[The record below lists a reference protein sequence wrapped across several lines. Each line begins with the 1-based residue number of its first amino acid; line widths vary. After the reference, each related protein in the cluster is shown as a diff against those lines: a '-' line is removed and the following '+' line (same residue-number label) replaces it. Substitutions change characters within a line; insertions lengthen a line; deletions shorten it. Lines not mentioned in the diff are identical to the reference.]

1 MSQAPTFS
9 PFLKD
14 VARHY
19 LSELRPTEP
28 WTLSAERTFVFPSKR
43 SRDFFLNYLSE
54 LSAETGQSFFSP
66 PCCTISEFLSSL
78 HPELEVL
85 DKTAL
90 LFRLY
95 ECRCRQYERW
105 EREGRL
111 EEGDA
116 LETLDEYLFWA
127 NIILSDFD
135 LIDRHCID
143 AYQLYRN
150 VEGLKELEDKDLDYL
165 DEETKEYIKQYFK
178 GFVNTRELSEHDK
191 SIYRRKFLR
200 FWGSLYELY
209 SIFGEQIEASKE
221 CYEGYLYRAI
231 ADDALNIAV
240 RLEEELGM
248 TDDKPFAPYVFVGL
262 YELSESEMKLMKQL
276 RRRGLAEFCW
286 DTAVYLLHEQQVD
299 KRQKHSSALIMQR
312 NIEELGAVA
321 LDRAG
326 AERERAYLPSDIRI
340 YHTAS
345 TVTQVK
351 ALSSV
356 FEDCGLAIEQR
367 SDDDLSDRQSSTYQI
382 DEARLGRSTKG
393 DQLSRGLTLSKP
405 GRRGY
410 ELETAIILPD
420 EQLLVPTVGAIP
432 TEYQSINIT
441 LGYPLSHTSVS
452 TLINRW
458 MRMLSTMY
466 KQSLAVPQI
475 LSLLSLQLLRDH
487 YPGITHIINYLRKKS
502 EKNYMLSV
510 AWILDKGFAELID
523 KLQDEC
529 ERAEVLRARPIIE
542 ILLAPS
548 EEAQTFLRQIDRLL
562 ELLAEPMR
570 EADQAVYREK
580 LIAQMATAEE
590 AERRLLAE
598 RLEEDNFALS
608 FELNFLQ
615 HYQRLVKRLDSLLS
629 EQRST
634 PYILSRETLIQ
645 LLDGLSRH
653 LTIPFRGNPL
663 QGLQIMGLLE
673 SRSLHFKNLVYLT
686 AQEGRLPKRR
696 FGSTFI
702 PSVLRYAYRLPTPEY
717 NDAVDAYRFYQN
729 IAQCERLIL
738 LISEEDSLGG
748 KGEESRY
755 IAQLAKLYDC
765 PIERISVD
773 LSPQPTGQSPIVVEK
788 DEETMAKL
796 YSYLSDSPDYGD
808 KLAGA
813 LSPSSLNVYLT
824 CPLKFYY
831 SYIKGM
837 REEQEASELIA
848 ANDFG
853 TVLHATL
860 GEFVYM
866 SAVGR
871 RLDKPEEYLQR
882 MGFDNRDKLIGLVTE
897 VYRRECKES
906 LDQIDYY
913 YIDLITS
920 YVACVL
926 DYDKSRGAF
935 TYLQSEAQ
943 AFMAFPL
950 IVGDEQRYVRFK
962 GSIDR
967 LDILHSEEGDRIRI
981 LDYKTGGD
989 KTTDKVATAFRKPSD
1004 YKAVIQTLLYTEM
1017 LLSGELYPT
1026 KREGKKP
1033 QSEDYQAR
1041 LDIGIQATEANVE
1054 PGLMLVRKM
1063 MSRKDYDSRMLKGS
1077 YADVREEFLERITE
1091 TLTELYSPE
1100 QSFRQTE
1107 DTRSCEYC
1115 TFRTICRR

>member
-1 MSQAPTFS
+1 MSQQKTFS

-19 LSELRPTEP
+19 LPELRPAEP
-28 WTLSAERTFVFPSKR
+28 WAVAVERTFVFPSKR

-54 LSAETGQSFFSP
+54 LSAETGQTFFSP

-78 HPELEVL
+78 HPELRVL

-95 ECRCRQYERW
+95 DCRCKQYERW

-135 LIDRHCID
+135 LIDRHCVD
-143 AYQLYRN
+143 VYQLYRN
-150 VEGLKELEDKDLDYL
+150 IEGLKELEDKDLDYL
-165 DEETKEYIKQYFK
+165 DEETKDYIKQYFK
-178 GFVNTRELSEHDK
+178 GFVNTSKLSESDR
-191 SIYRRKFLR
+191 SVYRRKFLR

-209 SIFGEQIEASKE
+209 EIFAEQIEETKE

-231 ADDALNIAV
+231 ADDALDIAV
-240 RLEEELGM
+240 GIEEELRL
-248 TDDKPFAPYVFVGL
+248 TDEKPFAPYVFVGL

-286 DTAVYLLHEQQVD
+286 DTAVHLLHEPKADERQQ
-299 KRQKHSSALIMQR
+299 HAAAIIMQR
-312 NIEELGAVA
+312 NVEQLGAVA

-326 AERERAYLPSDIRI
+326 AEGERAYLPSDIRI

-356 FEDCGLAIEQR
+356 FADCGLAIEQR
-367 SDDDLSDRQSSTYQI
+367 SGGDLSDRQSSTYQI
-382 DEARLGRSTKG
+382 DAARLGRSANG
-393 DQLSRGLTLSKP
+393 DQLSRASAS
-405 GRRGY
+405 RRPAHLGY

-487 YPGITHIINYLRKKS
+487 YPGISHIISYLRKKS
-502 EKNYMLSV
+502 EKNYMLS
-510 AWILDKGFAELID
+510 ADWILDKGFAELID

-529 ERAEVLRARPIIE
+529 ERPEVLRARPIIE

-570 EADQAVYREK
+570 EADQAAYREK
-580 LIAQMATAEE
+580 LIAQMAIAEE
-590 AERRLLAE
+590 GEKKLIAEK
-598 RLEEDNFALS
+598 LEEDNFALS

-773 LSPQPTGQSPIVVEK
+773 LSPQPKGQSPIVVEK

-866 SAVGR
+866 SAVGC
-871 RLDKPEEYLQR
+871 RLDKPEEYLQG

-920 YVACVL
+920 YVACIL

-943 AFMAFPL
+943 TFMAFPL

-989 KTTDKVATAFRKPSD
+989 KTSDKVAEAFGKPSD

-1017 LLSGELYPT
+1017 LLKGELYPT
-1026 KREGKKP
+1026 KREGKKL

-1063 MSRKDYDSRMLKGS
+1063 MSSKGYDSRMLKGS

-1091 TLTELYSPE
+1091 TLAELYSPE
-1100 QSFRQTE
+1100 QCFRQTE
-1107 DTRSCEYC
+1107 DTQSCQYC
-1115 TFRTICRR
+1115 TFKTICRR